1 MPRILLVKTSS
12 LGDVVHNCPAAS
24 DIARCVPGA
33 VIDWV
38 VEEPF
43 DEIAALHRSVRRV
56 IPVAIRRWRGAL
68 LSAATWAG
76 AGRFRRALREERY
89 DFVIDSQGLVKSAL
103 VAAFARG
110 AKHGLD
116 RGSARE
122 PFAAAFYGTR
132 HAVPVGLHAVERNR
146 RLAAEVLGYT
156 LQGACDYG
164 LHAAAD
170 LPVDVRAPASSPAS
184 SPSSSPSSSPYA
196 LLLTMTSRDDKLWP
210 EANWRSLGSALEAR
224 GMQCLLPWGTED
236 EKRRCER
243 IAASI
248 RGAVVPRRMSLG
260 ELASVAGKARCV
272 VGVDTGLAHL
282 AAALDV
288 PVVGLY
294 RGSDPALTGLVAGGA
309 NGNADG
315 NANGDARVRNLGGP
329 GAIAA
334 VDEVLAALRSLG
346 ALP

>member
-1 MPRILLVKTSS
+1 M
-12 LGDVVHNCPAAS
+12 VHNCPAAS

-110 AKHGLD
+110 TKHGFD

-156 LQGACDYG
+156 LQDGCDYG
-164 LHAAAD
+164 LRTAAQ
-170 LPVDVRAPASSPAS
+170 LPIEVQCPF
-184 SPSSSPSSSPYA
+184 A
-196 LLLTMTSRDDKLWP
+196 LLITMTSRDDKLWS
-210 EANWRSLGSALEAR
+210 EANWSSLGSALEAR
-224 GMQCLLPWGTED
+224 GMQCLLPWGTEE
-236 EKRRCER
+236 EKGRCER

-294 RGSDPALTGLVAGGA
+294 RGSDPALTGLVASGPA
-309 NGNADG
+309 AE
-315 NANGDARVRNLGGP
+315 ARVRNLGGP